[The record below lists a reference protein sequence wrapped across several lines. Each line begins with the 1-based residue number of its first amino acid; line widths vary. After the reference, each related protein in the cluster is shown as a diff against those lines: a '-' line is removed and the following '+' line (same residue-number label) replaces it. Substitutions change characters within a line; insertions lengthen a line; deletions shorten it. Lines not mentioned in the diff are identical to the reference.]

1 MTQTSTATNALNVT
15 YDSIFQPDIVSQMQA
30 HGWQIG
36 NSSGYKD
43 ETALYEQDVL
53 DVVQTT

>member
-1 MTQTSTATNALNVT
+1 MTQTSTATNAHNVT
-15 YDSIFQPDIVSQMQA
+15 YESIFQADIVSQMQA
-30 HGWQIG
+30 HGWQIS
-36 NSSGYKD
+36 NSSGYTV